1 MEFNSIFAKMCK
13 NGILATLHYLILFNI
28 NYFYFAGTYQTGDVH
43 ALSCIVAATDLFTSI

>member
-1 MEFNSIFAKMCK
+1 MELNSIFAKMCK